1 MNSNIFMNDS
11 YDIKKP
17 IYQGVER
24 NRDFE
29 STKKKPCCNKC
40 AKKKKKK

>member
-11 YDIKKP
+11 YTVKKP
-17 IYQGVER
+17 VYQGVER

-29 STKKKPCCNKC
+29 KNPCCNKC
-40 AKKKKKK
+40 AKKKRKRK

>member
-11 YDIKKP
+11 YKVKKP
-17 IYQGVER
+17 VYEGVER

-29 STKKKPCCNKC
+29 KNKTKP
-40 AKKKKKK
+40 KKKKKRK

>member
-11 YDIKKP
+11 YKIKKP
-17 IYQGVER
+17 VYEGVER

-29 STKKKPCCNKC
+29 KNKPQP
-40 AKKKKKK
+40 KKKKKRK

>member
-11 YDIKKP
+11 FEVKKKP
-17 IYQGVER
+17 IYEGVER

-29 STKKKPCCNKC
+29 IKSKP
-40 AKKKKKK
+40 KKKKKQK